1 MSKFES
7 YRESD
12 TESNQSLLRPNS
24 LDDPGDVDRLI
35 PKRQQRFQPRWV
47 FFGVLQLLFF
57 SIYTA
62 AVFYLRPAPRNSL
75 VYSPAIPAI
84 EYEAVRFNATL
95 IIDSPWNGPPSD
107 AVDQAW
113 SDLLHNMNV
122 AVHKS
127 DLARIDTHS
136 IPIPGMKDM
145 YFAGLSVFHELHC
158 IKRLRQ
164 YTWLDHY
171 FPDLNEEEKHL
182 NRLHTDHCLEIL
194 RQAAMCRSDTA
205 LFTIRWKEATR
216 QPIADFSQK
225 HECASF
231 DKINKW
237 AAEHRV
243 DPSEPGLLV
252 HPLYGPA
259 YREGEY
265 SRIGASLDKSKILEE
280 EG

>member
-12 TESNQSLLRPNS
+12 TESNQSLLRPDS
-24 LDDPGDVDRLI
+24 LDDQGVVDRLI
-35 PKRQQRFQPRWV
+35 PKP
-47 FFGVLQLLFF
+47 
-57 SIYTA
+57 
-62 AVFYLRPAPRNSL
+62 PAN
-75 VYSPAIPAI
+75 PAI

-158 IKRLRQ
+158 IVL
-164 YTWLDHY
+164 
-171 FPDLNEEEKHL
+171 
-182 NRLHTDHCLEIL
+182 DHCLEIL
-194 RQAAMCRSDTA
+194 RQATMCRSDTA

-280 EG
+280 E